1 MHSTPPHWKGWPLTS
16 QPEHSTKE
24 LENRLTHLE
33 INSEE
38 HTQKLSLHE
47 RAILGILGALYVL
60 AQDRFP
66 VIAEVIRGVL
76 Q

>member
-1 MHSTPPHWKGWPLTS
+1 MHSTPPHWAASPRPS
-16 QPEHSTKE
+16 PEHSTKE

-33 INSEE
+33 IKSEDHKE
-38 HTQKLSLHE
+38 RLSIHE

-60 AQDRFP
+60 AQDKFP
-66 VIAEVIRGVL
+66 AIADLIRGVL

>member
-1 MHSTPPHWKGWPLTS
+1 MHSTPPHWNGWPRIS

-33 INSEE
+33 ISSGE
-38 HTQKLSLHE
+38 HREKLSLHE

-60 AQDRFP
+60 AQDKFP
-66 VIAEVIRGVL
+66 VLAEVIRGVL